1 MKLNTWMAR
10 KNKGLRWEGGGS
22 FLSDAVSV
30 CIRSVEISPG
40 NIWKMDCL

>member
-1 MKLNTWMAR
+1 MKPSTWVAR

-30 CIRSVEISPG
+30 CISSVEISPG